1 MAFTRDD
8 LASVEA
14 AISSGTLSV
23 QYEGR
28 RVQFQSLDE
37 LMKLRARMRAEIE
50 QAEGSARPRRPRFF
64 RAYQAGNGF

>member
-1 MAFTRDD
+1 MAFTRED
-8 LASVEA
+8 LAGVEA

-28 RVQFQSLDE
+28 RVQFQSLED

-50 QAEGSARPRRPRFF
+50 VAEGLQRRRRPRFF
-64 RAYQAGNGF
+64 RAYQAGNGY